1 VKASGTKE
9 GAAVAHVHSAGEERS
24 GGRLVAGIAIN
35 VGIFAV
41 QIIGGV
47 LSGSLAL
54 ITDALHNITDVAS
67 LGLSLVALRVAR
79 RPADER
85 YTFAYRRA
93 EVLAAAV
100 NAALLLVIA
109 LYVGY
114 EAVLRIANPSPV
126 GGDLMMAAAAFGA
139 VANAL
144 AAWLVHT
151 RDGNLNMRSAML
163 HLVSDSVA
171 SIGVLLAGLA
181 IRLWSVYLIDP
192 IVSLAIAVW
201 MFYESSKLVARAF
214 RILMN
219 GVPEDIELAK
229 IRETVLAIDGVTDI
243 HDLRVWALSSSDIV
257 ASAHLVLD
265 REGIGE
271 ATQVVSRV
279 KDVLH
284 ETFGVEHAT
293 IETEC
298 AGGGCASCAIRESG
312 AKE

>member
-1 VKASGTKE
+1 M
-9 GAAVAHVHSAGEERS
+9 AHDHSHGSEAL
-24 GGRLVAGIAIN
+24 GGRLIAGIAIN
-35 VGIFAV
+35 VLISAV

-54 ITDALHNITDVAS
+54 IADALHNVTDVGS
-67 LGLSLVALRVAR
+67 LSLSLVAFRIAK

-100 NAALLLVIA
+100 NATLLIVLAAFVA
-109 LYVGY
+109 Y
-114 EAVLRIANPSPV
+114 EAVLRIAHPSPV
-126 GGDLMMAAAAFGA
+126 VGTLMIAAAAFGA

-144 AAWLVHT
+144 AAWLLHT
-151 RDGNLNMRSAML
+151 RDANLNARAAML

-171 SIGVLLAGLA
+171 SVGVLLAGVA
-181 IRLWSVYLIDP
+181 IRLWSLYLLDP
-192 IVSLAIAVW
+192 LISMAIAVW
-201 MFYESSKLVARAF
+201 MAWEAWHLVARAA

-219 GVPEDIELAK
+219 GVPEDVELAK
-229 IRETVLAIDGVTDI
+229 IRETVLAVDGVTDI

-279 KDVLH
+279 KEVLH

-298 AGGGCASCAIRESG
+298 AGGGCASCAIREPE